1 MLWLMLSCVLGYQQD
16 GELTTLSIE
25 QTRSAHYFYY
35 DKALQSSIKILSINK
50 DGDEVGHASG
60 NYFKIGHHKFI
71 ISAAHILEE
80 GVDNVVL
87 DYHNKTKL
95 HLAVLDTENDIAV
108 FVPEKNLKS
117 IRAVDYRTNKEL
129 DLTGKMVVHA
139 GHPADLNKSVFH
151 GSVASCGVTD
161 FMMQSF
167 ALPGS
172 SGSVVFDN
180 KGSVVGVL
188 SAIKMGIHGYSPFPQ
203 LHAGLVYVNRLR
215 QYDRYKL
222 EELIVKWKNLK

>member
-1 MLWLMLSCVLGYQQD
+1 MLWLALSCVLGYQQEGD
-16 GELTTLSIE
+16 LTTLSIE
-25 QTRSAHYFYY
+25 QTKSAHYFNY
-35 DKALQSSIKILSINK
+35 DKAIQSSLRIISTDSEGNN
-50 DGDEVGHASG
+50 VGHASG

-71 ISAAHILEE
+71 ISAAHIIEE
-80 GVDNVVL
+80 GYDNVVQ
-87 DYHNKTKL
+87 DYYQEVKL
-95 HLAVLDTENDIAV
+95 KLVLVDTEADIAV
-108 FVPEKNLKS
+108 FIPDKKLNS

-139 GHPADLNKSVFH
+139 GYPADLNKAVFH
-151 GSVASCGVTD
+151 GSVASCGTLS

-188 SAIKMGIHGYSPFPQ
+188 SAIKMGSHAHSPFPQ
-203 LHAGLVYVNRLR
+203 LHPGLVYVNRLR

-222 EELIVKWKNLK
+222 EGLILQWKGLK